1 MLTKKISLGILSI
14 FLCTRLFAG
23 EGDTTNINFFTKYDL
38 QQWKGTWNHKKFDYL
53 DPSKNYKKAFLVLEL
68 GCASYGCCVWD
79 YNFHA
84 LIGKPLE
91 GYDTLKFGKLDSVTW
106 NSKLTVLD
114 SLWVTR
120 KSSNIEVA
128 RLITPYGTY
137 MRAGSNGF
145 TNNWTHPYI
154 FDVTDYIP
162 LFKDS
167 FGLVIQSG
175 GYDGKKGFNLTSNL
189 ILIEGKPDAM
199 PKKVQKAYGRSFTF
213 QNETQIDTLI
223 KPYRFKLDANEKQ
236 AKFRVI
242 VTGHGAQG
250 EFSPVE
256 LYIKMNGNQIF
267 TKRLWREDCDETH
280 VQPQGGTW
288 IFSRCNWCPG
298 EKVIDLD
305 IDLTPY
311 LKTNDSNEIWISFRN
326 METTS
331 ATIQA
336 NYSVSGN
343 IITFEKK
350 PEKDIAL
357 IDVIA
362 PSKDKTYFLHNP
374 LCQGPIV
381 KIRNEGT
388 KSVKEAYIDY
398 WVDGNNKT
406 THIWKGNLMPEK
418 SEIIQLPAFPWM
430 NVDYTSPIFFA
441 NLQKTI
447 DNLVTWN
454 DTIQSKFDIPAVFP
468 SQKLKFDIKTTNDN
482 KENTLKIFDEL
493 NQEVMSKV
501 YKGDNKTY
509 SDTITLPDGCYRME
523 LIDYDDRI
531 ECGDGLNFWWSTQQL
546 SKSTGSLTIRNAI
559 NNAVLKTFNADFGA
573 KINFQFTLNNV
584 KLGEYTPKSNYEYRT
599 FKFPDT
605 IKTEIASANNDH
617 CWDLSPN
624 PSSNG
629 HLKIETKGNG
639 QEILGVKIFNLN
651 GQMVFHKATKNLSMI
666 EELNLGHLPK
676 GIYILRV
683 NINGRE
689 DEKKWIY
696 R

>member
-1 MLTKKISLGILSI
+1 MKLNKIIVGIVSV
-14 FLCTRLFAG
+14 FLYFFVRAG
-23 EGDTTNINFFTKYDL
+23 EGDTTKINFFTKYDL
-38 QQWKGTWNHKKFDYL
+38 QQWKGTWEHKKFDYL
-53 DPSKNYKKAFLVLEL
+53 DPTKNYKKAFLILEL

-84 LIGKPLE
+84 LIGKPLT
-91 GYDTLKFGKLDSVTW
+91 GYDTLKFGKKDTVTW
-106 NSKLTVLD
+106 NTTTVVLD

-137 MRAGSNGF
+137 MRAASNGF
-145 TNNWTHPYI
+145 TNGWTHPYV

-175 GYDGKKGFNLTSNL
+175 GYDGKKGFNLTGNL
-189 ILIEGKPDAM
+189 ILIEGKSEVV
-199 PKKVQKAYGRSFTF
+199 PKQIHRAYSKSFTF

-236 AKFRVI
+236 AKFRAI

-256 LYIKMNGNQIF
+256 FYVKINGTQVF
-267 TKRLWREDCDETH
+267 SKRLWKEDCDKTH

-298 EKVIDLD
+298 EKVVDFD

-311 LKTNDSNEIWISFRN
+311 LRINDSNEIWISFRN
-326 METTS
+326 IETTS
-331 ATIQA
+331 STIQA

-343 IITFEKK
+343 VITFEKK

-357 IDVIA
+357 VDVIA
-362 PSKDKTYFLHNP
+362 PSNDKTYFLHNP

-388 KSVKEAYIDY
+388 KPVKEAYIDY
-398 WVDGNNKT
+398 WVDANNKT
-406 THIWKGNLMPEK
+406 TFVWKGNLMPEQA
-418 SEIIQLPAFPWM
+418 EIVQLPAFPWW
-430 NVDYTSPIFFA
+430 NVNYASPIYFA
-441 NLQKTI
+441 TLQKTT
-447 DNLVTWN
+447 DNLVVWN
-454 DTIQSKFDIPAVFP
+454 DSVQSKFDIPVVF
-468 SQKLKFDIKTTNDN
+468 STQKLKFELKTTNDSRDN
-482 KENTLKIFDEL
+482 FLKIYDEL
-493 NQEVMSKV
+493 NQEIWSKT

-546 SKSTGSLTIRNAI
+546 AKSTGSITIRNAN
-559 NNAVLKTFNADFGA
+559 NNAILKTFNADFGG
-573 KINFQFTLNNV
+573 KINFQFTLSNM
-584 KLGEYTPKSNYEYRT
+584 KLGEYTPKSNYDYKA

-605 IKTEIASANNDH
+605 IKTEITDANNDN
-617 CWDLSPN
+617 CWELSPN
-624 PSSNG
+624 PSASG
-629 HLKIETKGNG
+629 LLKIELKGHP
-639 QEILGVKIFNLN
+639 QEILSVKVFNLN
-651 GQMVFHKATKNLSMI
+651 GQLVFQKATKSLSIMEDLNLS
-666 EELNLGHLPK
+666 HLPR

-683 NINGRE
+683 NINGME

>member
-1 MLTKKISLGILSI
+1 MYFNKILFGILSI
-14 FLCTRLFAG
+14 FLYSSIYAG
-23 EGDTTNINFFTKYDL
+23 DGDTTKINFFSKYDL

-84 LIGKPLE
+84 LIGKPLV
-91 GYDTLKFGKLDSVTW
+91 GYDTLKFGKKDTVTW
-106 NSKLTVLD
+106 NSITVVLD
-114 SLWVTR
+114 SLWITR
-120 KSSNIEVA
+120 KSYNVEVA

-137 MRAGSNGF
+137 MRAGSNGY

-189 ILIEGKPDAM
+189 ILIEGKPDAI
-199 PKKVQKAYGRSFTF
+199 PKQVQKAYGRSFTF

-242 VTGHGAQG
+242 VTGHGGQG

-256 LYIKMNGNQIF
+256 FYVKMNGNQIF

-298 EKVIDLD
+298 EKVIDFD

-326 METTS
+326 IETTS
-331 ATIQA
+331 TTIQA

-350 PEKDIAL
+350 PEKDITL

-362 PSKDKTYFLHNP
+362 PSKDKTYFMHNS

-381 KIRNEGT
+381 KIKNEGT
-388 KSVKEAYIDY
+388 KAIKEAYIDY
-398 WVDGNNKT
+398 WVDEKNKT
-406 THIWKGNLMPEK
+406 THIWKGNLAPEQT
-418 SEIIQLPAFPWM
+418 EVIQLPAFPWT
-430 NVDYTSPIFFA
+430 NVDISKPRFYA
-441 NLQKTI
+441 ALQKTTENI
-447 DNLVTWN
+447 IQWN
-454 DTIQSKFDIPAVFP
+454 DTISSSFDIPTVFNV
-468 SQKLKFDIKTTNDN
+468 STLKFEIRTTNDN
-482 KENTLKIFDEL
+482 KDIILKVYDEL
-493 NQEVMSKV
+493 GTEVLTKI

-509 SDTITLPDGCYRME
+509 SDTITLVDGCYRAE

-546 SKSTGSLTIRNAI
+546 AKSSGSFTIRNGI
-559 NNAVLKTFNADFGA
+559 TNSSLKTFNPDFGG
-573 KINFQFTLNNV
+573 KINFQFTVNN
-584 KLGEYTPKSNYEYRT
+584 KKIGEYTPLSTYDYKT

-605 IKTEIASANNDH
+605 IKTEIAAAKNGNY
-617 CWDLSPN
+617 WDLSPN

-629 HLKIETKGNG
+629 HLKIEIKGNG

-651 GQMVFHKATKNLSMI
+651 GQMVFQKTTKKLTMV
-666 EELNLGHLPK
+666 EELNLSHLPK
-676 GIYILRV
+676 GVYVLRV